1 MQNEIFYMLTVVAV
15 CFAVNFL
22 LRALPFILFAGK
34 TRNLPAWVEK
44 LGGLVSPVIIFS
56 LIIYSY
62 SGLEWRTAWPYL
74 AGVVTVSVYLVFKN
88 SLAGILAGTI
98 LYMTLLSL
106 FSGCVSVPS
115 QELLSKAE
123 KPIVKVTSHGIKFLD
138 RYVEPGDVPKLL
150 QKYNVSK
157 AKTLHIYVEPDFT
170 DRRALW
176 VFKHNYLTRYGY
188 SKSVWVGPRMGISGD
203 SSIIP
208 DSKGKKGDWNYGGR
222 RIKR

>member
-1 MQNEIFYMLTVVAV
+1 
-15 CFAVNFL
+15 
-22 LRALPFILFAGK
+22 
-34 TRNLPAWVEK
+34 
-44 LGGLVSPVIIFS
+44 
-56 LIIYSY
+56 
-62 SGLEWRTAWPYL
+62 
-74 AGVVTVSVYLVFKN
+74 
-88 SLAGILAGTI
+88 
-98 LYMTLLSL
+98 
-106 FSGCVSVPS
+106 
-115 QELLSKAE
+115 
-123 KPIVKVTSHGIKFLD
+123 
-138 RYVEPGDVPKLL
+138 
-150 QKYNVSK
+150 VSK